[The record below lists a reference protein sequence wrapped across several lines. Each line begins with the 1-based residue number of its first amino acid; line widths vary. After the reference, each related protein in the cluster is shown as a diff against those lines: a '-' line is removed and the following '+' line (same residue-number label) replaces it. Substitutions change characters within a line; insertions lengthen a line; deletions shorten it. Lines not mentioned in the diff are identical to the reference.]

1 MRSLAELPRA
11 RAVLLDV
18 APRALLAMAGD
29 RLPGRI
35 PDALRRF
42 RYGAGVCKADFAL
55 SGPVPWASEAA
66 RRAGTLHLGGTFAE
80 IAAAEAEVAAG
91 RHPAAPYVLV
101 TQPAVA
107 DPTRSPAGTH
117 TLWAYCHVPAGST
130 VDMTARIEA
139 QIERFAPGFRDL
151 ILARHVRTAADEE
164 AANPNYVG
172 GDIAAGMQTV
182 WQTVARPVPR
192 WNPYRTPLPRRVPVL
207 VVHPAA
213 ARRAR
218 PVRRTGRADRA
229 ARRLRHP
236 AAARCQPGPAQPG
249 RHGRGTAVTA
259 SRTARLPGHRL
270 TAPRLTALL
279 LAGLIVL
286 LTGVVVAQS
295 VTRHH
300 TGSHRTAAE
309 GTALVLALWAV
320 AAVGLVVAWHQRA
333 NPIGWLLLAMPVL
346 LLLTFASDSY
356 DQAYRLG
363 QHALPVLGPAALVM
377 AQLFFVPFIALPLII
392 WLFPDGRPPPGR
404 WRFVFWACPVLLV
417 PALVSILVLTGEA
430 LAAPHLRTLADGE
443 LPRVENTPPLAG
455 ILSLI
460 FFGSLLISWLCA
472 LAYQIA
478 SWRRSTG
485 ERRQQLKWL
494 MSGAAI
500 CGLSAAA
507 SFASTAAL
515 WEVLLLGIVALP
527 VSIGIGILKYRLYDI
542 DRIIS
547 RTLAYALVTGLLVG
561 VYAGLVLLAT
571 EVLGFTSSVAVAA
584 ATLAAAA
591 LFNPVR
597 RRVQRVVDRRFNRAR
612 YDADAAVAAFAARTS
627 GAVALDELRADLLG
641 VIGHALEPAHQ
652 ALWLSRDER

>member
-1 MRSLAELPRA
+1 
-11 RAVLLDV
+11 
-18 APRALLAMAGD
+18 
-29 RLPGRI
+29 
-35 PDALRRF
+35 
-42 RYGAGVCKADFAL
+42 
-55 SGPVPWASEAA
+55 
-66 RRAGTLHLGGTFAE
+66 
-80 IAAAEAEVAAG
+80 
-91 RHPAAPYVLV
+91 
-101 TQPAVA
+101 
-107 DPTRSPAGTH
+107 
-117 TLWAYCHVPAGST
+117 
-130 VDMTARIEA
+130 MTAA
-139 QIERFAPGFRDL
+139 
-151 ILARHVRTAADEE
+151 
-164 AANPNYVG
+164 
-172 GDIAAGMQTV
+172 
-182 WQTVARPVPR
+182 
-192 WNPYRTPLPRRVPVL
+192 
-207 VVHPAA
+207 
-213 ARRAR
+213 
-218 PVRRTGRADRA
+218 
-229 ARRLRHP
+229 
-236 AAARCQPGPAQPG
+236 
-249 RHGRGTAVTA
+249 
-259 SRTARLPGHRL
+259 RTARLPGRRL

-309 GTALVLALWAV
+309 GTALILALWAI
-320 AAVGLVVAWHQRA
+320 AAVGLVVAWHQPA
-333 NPIGWLLLAMPVL
+333 NPIGWLLLAMPVS

-356 DQAYRLG
+356 DQAYRPG
-363 QHALPVLGPAALVM
+363 QHALPVLGPAALIM
-377 AQLFFVPFIALPLII
+377 AQLFFFPFIALPLII

-430 LAAPHLRTLADGE
+430 LASPHLRTLADGE
-443 LPRVENTPPLAG
+443 LPRVENTPPLAS

-472 LAYQIA
+472 VAYQIA

-652 ALWLSRDER
+652 ALWLSKDER

>member
-1 MRSLAELPRA
+1 
-11 RAVLLDV
+11 
-18 APRALLAMAGD
+18 
-29 RLPGRI
+29 
-35 PDALRRF
+35 
-42 RYGAGVCKADFAL
+42 
-55 SGPVPWASEAA
+55 
-66 RRAGTLHLGGTFAE
+66 
-80 IAAAEAEVAAG
+80 
-91 RHPAAPYVLV
+91 
-101 TQPAVA
+101 
-107 DPTRSPAGTH
+107 
-117 TLWAYCHVPAGST
+117 
-130 VDMTARIEA
+130 
-139 QIERFAPGFRDL
+139 
-151 ILARHVRTAADEE
+151 
-164 AANPNYVG
+164 
-172 GDIAAGMQTV
+172 
-182 WQTVARPVPR
+182 
-192 WNPYRTPLPRRVPVL
+192 
-207 VVHPAA
+207 
-213 ARRAR
+213 
-218 PVRRTGRADRA
+218 
-229 ARRLRHP
+229 
-236 AAARCQPGPAQPG
+236 
-249 RHGRGTAVTA
+249 VTA
-259 SRTARLPGHRL
+259 SRTARLPGRRL
-270 TAPRLTALL
+270 TAPRLTVLL
-279 LAGLIVL
+279 LAGLILL

-295 VTRHH
+295 VAGHH
-300 TGSHRTAAE
+300 TGSHRTTAE
-309 GTALVLALWAV
+309 GTALILALWAI

-333 NPIGWLLLAMPVL
+333 NPIGWLLLAMPAS

-356 DQAYRLG
+356 DQAYRPG
-363 QHALPVLGPAALVM
+363 HHALPVLGPAALIM
-377 AQLFFVPFIALPLII
+377 AQLFFFPFIALPLII

-430 LAAPHLRTLADGE
+430 LASPQLRTLADGE
-443 LPRVENTPPLAG
+443 LPRVENTPPLAS

-460 FFGSLLISWLCA
+460 FFASLLISWLCA

-500 CGLSAAA
+500 CGISAAA

-597 RRVQRVVDRRFNRAR
+597 RRVQHIVDRRFNRAR
-612 YDADAAVAAFAARTS
+612 YDADAAVAAFAGRTS

-652 ALWLSRDER
+652 SLWLSKDEP